1 MRSHQMNKRGKKG
14 EENMSSQSIKL
25 RMVSL
30 LALLFFATAAIAA
43 EKTSATDAAKGAVKD
58 PKATAQKAIPQQ
70 VRKELVSAGATAAAK
85 KAFDKA
91 SEELYPKAKQEGNLI
106 VYSVWDVEHLK
117 VITDAFM
124 KRYPGIKAT
133 YWQGRN
139 PEIVTRALTE
149 LQGGQSSFDVVLS
162 DNAPPVIRAAGG
174 IQSYE
179 TVQKDVLYLHDP
191 TMPTV
196 SLQIQALAYNSR
208 KTKPADLPKSWEE
221 VANPKYKG
229 QIALDDPM
237 RAGPLSS
244 MLSGLKTQWND
255 DARFNNFLKGLKAL
269 SVPVHKSTSAMFRLV
284 ISGEYNICMPA
295 LLHDVMEEMHKGT
308 PINYVKSAP
317 PVVFPRQAGIYVKAP
332 NPNAG
337 KLFAEWLISEEGQ
350 KTIDSI
356 GRETSR
362 NDFKSK
368 TSIESAFG
376 KGTKPLPVTD
386 KGFLEDPK
394 KWLDTYVKPIWEG

>member
-1 MRSHQMNKRGKKG
+1 MLKK
-14 EENMSSQSIKL
+14 STVAVALSASF
-25 RMVSL
+25 L
-30 LALLFFATAAIAA
+30 LGSTALAA
-43 EKTSATDAAKGAVKD
+43 EKASVKDAVKEAVKD
-58 PKATAQKAIPQQ
+58 PKAAAQKVVPQQ
-70 VRKELVSAGATAAAK
+70 VRKEGVAAGATAAAK
-85 KAFDKA
+85 KAFEKV
-91 SEELYPKAKQEGNLI
+91 SQELYPKAKQEGNLI
-106 VYSVWDVEHLK
+106 VYSVWDVEHLR

-139 PEIVTRALTE
+139 PEIVTRVLTE
-149 LQGGQSSFDVVLS
+149 LQGGQASFDVVLS

-174 IQSYE
+174 IMPYE

-191 TMPTV
+191 TLPTV
-196 SLQIQALAYNSR
+196 SLQIQALAYNTR
-208 KTKPADLPKSWEE
+208 KMKPADLPKSWEE

-229 QIALDDPM
+229 MIALDDPM

-269 SVPVHKSTSAMFRLV
+269 NVPVHKSTSAMFRLV

-295 LLHDVMEEMHKGT
+295 LLHDVMEETHKGT
-308 PINYVKSAP
+308 PVGYVKTVP
-317 PVVFPRQAGIYVKAP
+317 PVVFPRQAGIYAKSP
-332 NPNAG
+332 NPNAA
-337 KLFAEWLISEEGQ
+337 KLFAEWLISDEGQ
-350 KTIDSI
+350 KTIDSV

-368 TSIESAFG
+368 TSIESAYG
-376 KGTKPLPVTD
+376 KGVKPLPVTD
-386 KGFLEDPK
+386 KMFLEDPK

>member
-1 MRSHQMNKRGKKG
+1 MLIQ
-14 EENMSSQSIKL
+14 SSVFKI
-25 RMVSL
+25 
-30 LALLFFATAAIAA
+30 LALSASVFLGSALAA
-43 EKTSATDAAKGAVKD
+43 EKAPTAVKEAVKAAPAAVKKAGGQQVKKETGSAAATANAAKAF
-58 PKATAQKAIPQQ
+58 AQ
-70 VRKELVSAGATAAAK
+70 VSA
-85 KAFDKA
+85 
-91 SEELYPKAKQEGNLI
+91 ELYPKAKQEGNLI

-149 LQGGQSSFDVVLS
+149 FQGGQASFDVVLS

-174 IQSYE
+174 IMDYN
-179 TVQKDVLYLHDP
+179 TVQRDVLYLHDP
-191 TMPTV
+191 NMATV
-196 SLQIQALAYNSR
+196 SLQVQALAYN
-208 KTKPADLPKSWEE
+208 TKRIKPTDLPKSWEE

-229 QIALDDPM
+229 LVALDDPM

-244 MLSGLKTQWND
+244 MLSGLKTQWKD
-255 DARFNNFLKGLKAL
+255 DARFNNFIRNLKAL
-269 SVPVHKSTSAMFRLV
+269 NVPVHKSTSAMFRLV
-284 ISGEYNICMPA
+284 ISGEYPICMPA

-308 PINYVKSAP
+308 PVSYIKTVP
-317 PVVFPRQAGIYVKAP
+317 PVVFPRQAGIYAKSP
-332 NPNAG
+332 NPNAA

-350 KTIDSI
+350 RTTDSI

-368 TSIESAFG
+368 TSIESAYG
-376 KGTKPLPVTD
+376 KDMKPLPVTD
-386 KGFLEDPK
+386 QMFLEDPK
-394 KWLDTYVKPIWEG
+394 SWLDKFVKPIWEG